1 MFIRKKIVSGAG
13 GFTLI
18 EVMIVVGIIGILSS
32 IAIPAYLSWKPG
44 YVFRGAVSQ
53 VRSDLNRAK
62 MRAVETRRQCRVV
75 FSTNGYQIFDG
86 NQVMNSGQWGN
97 IGGGGGFTNL
107 IAWRTRDF
115 SSYPQ
120 VTLTDS
126 GAAIAV
132 GSEPTISF
140 SPRGT
145 STNDSF
151 RIEHPNT
158 AGADIVV
165 NLTGRI
171 NIIWL

>member
-1 MFIRKKIVSGAG
+1 MFIRKKIISGDS
-13 GFTLI
+13 GFTLV
-18 EVMIVVGIIGILSS
+18 EVIVVVAIIGILSS

-53 VRSDLNRAK
+53 VRADLNRAK
-62 MRAVETRRQCRVV
+62 MRAIETRRQCRVE

-97 IGGGGGFTNL
+97 IDANGAFTSGS
-107 IAWRTRDF
+107 AWRTRNFGD
-115 SSYPQ
+115 YPQ
-120 VTLTDS
+120 VTLTD
-126 GAAIAV
+126 GGGAIAV

-145 STNDSF
+145 ATNNSF
-151 RIEHPNT
+151 RIEHPNA
-158 AGADIVV
+158 AGADIAV

-171 NIIWL
+171 NITWL